1 MGRPKPVLSLVA
13 VAAVAIAILAGAG
26 AAPAAPRR
34 AAASRHSTTRTF
46 KPRIG
51 FAMGIIPKL
60 GTLPE
65 VTSGTN
71 WPVVYH
77 GGDVMRN
84 VALHTIFWA
93 PPGYH
98 FDGSPS
104 PGTLGYE
111 ALVKQFLSDVA
122 HDSSAPNN
130 VYSTLIQYHDAHGP
144 GSTSISYNPAVD
156 SVDDTDLY
164 PAQSDQCASPAGIAT
179 CVTDLQL
186 QREVDHLIGPNN
198 AGARGLTNIWYV
210 FLPPDVDTCTQPG
223 QCATTTYAGYHSEFD
238 LGSGPTVYV
247 PVPDPLVELTP
258 PPGSDPEGN
267 PEAETTIDT
276 VAHETE
282 EAITDP
288 YGTAWM
294 DPNGLEVAD
303 KCEAGPQEGT
313 PLGYAPDGSPYN
325 QVINGHQYLIQDM
338 WSNAASG
345 CVQASTATNSPLP
358 LHTVDLRQFS
368 SYVSGST
375 GVAGRLGVEVSL
387 LRDSIVVAT
396 AHANTRTN
404 GSWGPVQLRSASGA
418 PHAVGDDREGV
429 AVVYGG
435 SANAPLPD
443 LIATGDG
450 GNPFTESGYTGW
462 SDLDHGY
469 AVNSDNVILGPC
481 GQTGV
486 LALSVGSR
494 FTAPPAQLCGTE
506 TDLAQV
512 PTGPLR
518 LGAQLTLSSED
529 NRAESPLELN
539 GALVKL
545 TVPLGEP
552 GSVAAVG
559 NSQLPLVPTGFPEC
573 TAFLRIQSV
582 RCSGLVA
589 GARYKLGRRHATA
602 APNGAIFV
610 RGVRLH
616 GGQQLTLSNRA
627 GRRLTTLHVAHLRVA
642 ITGNQTQIASGTCQP
657 GDFYG
662 PPLGATPVSDQVGDG
677 VFGNG
682 TICPLSGKAK
692 GLSTKDISQIDDFS
706 GGQTTTQVPLI
717 ESTAPIQDETLYG
730 SFIASAQ
737 SGLPGPHGSITAT
750 GAPVALTITGA
761 ASQRPLFHATNVDTA
776 SGVSV
781 PALAPGQYVAHW
793 VLRDANGDTRTVT
806 TRFVDEG

>member
-1 MGRPKPVLSLVA
+1 
-13 VAAVAIAILAGAG
+13 
-26 AAPAAPRR
+26 
-34 AAASRHSTTRTF
+34 
-46 KPRIG
+46 
-51 FAMGIIPKL
+51 MGILPKL

-84 VALHTIFWA
+84 VTLHTIFWA

-98 FDGSPS
+98 FDGAPS
-104 PGTLGYE
+104 PTTLGYQ
-111 ALVKQFLSDVA
+111 ALIQQFLSDVA
-122 HDSSAPNN
+122 HDSAMPNN
-130 VYSTLIQYHDAHGP
+130 LYSTLVQYHDSSGP
-144 GSTSISYNPAVD
+144 GSTNINYNPATD
-156 SVDDTDLY
+156 SIDDTNPF
-164 PAQSDQCASPAGIAT
+164 PAQSEQCASPDGLAA

-186 QREVDHLIGPNN
+186 QQEINHLIGSSDP
-198 AGARGLTNIWYV
+198 GGRGLSNIWYV

-223 QCATTTYAGYHSEFD
+223 QCGTTTYAGYHSEFD

-247 PVPDPLVELTP
+247 AVPDPLIEFTP

-276 VAHETE
+276 IAHETE
-282 EAITDP
+282 ESITDP
-288 YGTAWM
+288 YGNAWM

-303 KCEAGPQEGT
+303 KCENGPQEGT
-313 PLGYAPDGSPYN
+313 PLGYAADGSPYN
-325 QVINGHQYLIQDM
+325 QLINGHEYLVQDM
-338 WSNAASG
+338 WSNAANG
-345 CVQASTATNSPLP
+345 CVQTSTATGSPLP

-375 GVAGRLGVEVSL
+375 GVPGRLAVDVSL
-387 LRDSIVVAT
+387 LRASVVVAA
-396 AHANTRTN
+396 AHTHTRAN
-404 GSWGPVQLRSASGA
+404 GSWGPVQLRAPSGA

-435 SANAPLPD
+435 SPNAPPPD

-462 SDLDHGY
+462 SDLDHGF
-469 AVNSDNVILGPC
+469 AVGSNSVILGPC

-486 LALSVGSR
+486 LALRVGSK
-494 FTAPPAQLCGTE
+494 FTEPPAQLCGTE
-506 TDLAQV
+506 TDLAEV
-512 PTGPLR
+512 ATGPLR
-518 LGAQLTLSSED
+518 LGTPLTMSTTD

-552 GSVAAVG
+552 GAVAAVS
-559 NSQLPLVPTGFPEC
+559 NTQLPLVTTGFPEC
-573 TAFLRIQSV
+573 TAYLRIQSV
-582 RCSGLVA
+582 GCSGLVA
-589 GARYKLGRRHATA
+589 GARYRLGRRHATA
-602 APNGAIFV
+602 TLDGSILV
-610 RGVRLH
+610 RGLRLH
-616 GGQQLTLSNRA
+616 GGQRLTLTNAA

-642 ITGNQTQIASGTCQP
+642 IIGNQTQIASGTCQA

-677 VFGNG
+677 AFGTG
-682 TICPLSGKAK
+682 TICPQSGKAK
-692 GLSTKDISQIDDFS
+692 GLSTKDISQVDDFS

-717 ESTAPIQDETLYG
+717 ESTAPIQDETMYG
-730 SFIASAQ
+730 SFVASAQ
-737 SGLPGPHGSITAT
+737 SGLPGAHGSITAT
-750 GAPVALTITGA
+750 GAPVALTIAGA
-761 ASQRPLFHATNVDTA
+761 ASRRPVFHATNVDTA
-776 SGVSV
+776 TGVPV
-781 PALAPGQYVAHW
+781 PALAPGPYVATW
-793 VLRDANGDTRTVT
+793 VLRDANGDTRTVM